1 VFLLFA
7 PLFIALPLASGTHK
21 LCLTDQ
27 IIEELVNDK
36 RIDPR
41 LIRALSRI

>member
-1 VFLLFA
+1 MQDTFCTGNKGLD
-7 PLFIALPLASGTHK
+7 I
-21 LCLTDQ
+21 DQ

-41 LIRALSRI
+41 LIRALDRI

>member
-1 VFLLFA
+1 MWTH
-7 PLFIALPLASGTHK
+7 ALRLSTFSASARVQQGPR
-21 LCLTDQ
+21 LDQ

-41 LIRALSRI
+41 LIRALDRI